1 MSNKHVW
8 LYVSLTGVHPHP
20 PDDCNPYG
28 DLQKDQGPAILTD
41 DGYGQYAERGE
52 NEWHDREYESFDVVP
67 HACISA
73 ICLKKVSLIFCQFIV
88 VIKYICNYVY
98 MMTLKS
104 RDTEILE
111 RAYAINVLLEID
123 RCPGRS
129 KLEVVTVENTG
140 IRTKMTRISE
150 LVNAGLICIEEGD
163 RFNRDLLCLT
173 KKGKAVAKNLKKVRS
188 ILLDDCPE
196 GSE

>member
-1 MSNKHVW
+1 MIEMANIQNAARMSGITASMN
-8 LYVSLTGVHPHP
+8 LSMSYLM
-20 PDDCNPYG
+20 
-28 DLQKDQGPAILTD
+28 
-41 DGYGQYAERGE
+41 
-52 NEWHDREYESFDVVP
+52 F
-67 HACISA
+67 CISA

-88 VIKYICNYVY
+88 VIKYIRNYVY
-98 MMTLKS
+98 MMILKS

-129 KLEVVTVENTG
+129 KLEIITVENTG
-140 IRTKMTRISE
+140 IRTKTTRISE
-150 LVNAGLICIEEGD
+150 LINAGLICIKKGD
-163 RFNRDLLCLT
+163 RFNRDQLYLT

-188 ILLDDCPE
+188 ILLDECPE